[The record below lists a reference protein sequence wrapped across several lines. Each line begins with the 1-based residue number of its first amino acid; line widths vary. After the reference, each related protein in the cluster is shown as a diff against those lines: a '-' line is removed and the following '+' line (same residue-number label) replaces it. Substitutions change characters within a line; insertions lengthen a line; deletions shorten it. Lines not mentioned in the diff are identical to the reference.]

1 MNKMYREKKE
11 KLKSSKANAI
21 LDKYGGQEH
30 MEQLAPELMYAQT
43 EQYVEYDRS
52 GGVKRGAEKAVARSK
67 YEEDVFSNNH
77 TAVWGSYF
85 DRTTMRWG
93 YADDLSTVR
102 HSYGTGAAGKRARQ
116 QAIARQ
122 QAAGEEEAAAG
133 GAGAAGASSALEGRG
148 TSSTAPAN
156 AMFGMGEELQNAELD
171 EAKVKAAIKAQRK
184 RESKEGAE
192 TESDDRKRKYNSGA
206 SYEVSA
212 EEMEAYHRLKKR
224 DTTGDMADPMANF
237 KDVV

>member
-1 MNKMYREKKE
+1 M
-11 KLKSSKANAI
+11 
-21 LDKYGGQEH
+21 
-30 MEQLAPELMYAQT
+30 
-43 EQYVEYDRS
+43 
-52 GGVKRGAEKAVARSK
+52 ARSK

-122 QAAGEEEAAAG
+122 QAAGEEEAAAAA
-133 GAGAAGASSALEGRG
+133 AGAAGASSALEGRG